1 MKKTGIL
8 VSLIAV
14 FSLLFAG
21 TAQAATKGENIAF
34 KTVFVSQDTSLT
46 TLPGGIVYGWNR
58 LTSPTRINKQSA
70 TVEFLGSVNYVDG
83 SGPFNGFI
91 TVTTAN
97 GDKLGLSVSGRGMS
111 LAKDSSTADARFS
124 GSITIIGGSG
134 KYKNAQGIGTMTGTR
149 ASALGSPV
157 AMKFNLTL
165 K

>member
-1 MKKTGIL
+1 MKKTGVL

-14 FSLLFAG
+14 LSLVFTG
-21 TAQAATKGENIAF
+21 SAQAAPKGEKVTF
-34 KTVFVSQDTSLT
+34 KTVFVSQETTLT

-58 LTSPTRINKQSA
+58 LSSPTRINREA
-70 TVEFLGSVNYVDG
+70 ANVEFLGSVNYVDG

-91 TVTTAN
+91 TVTTAS
-97 GDKLGLSVSGRGMS
+97 GDKLGLSVSGRGLS
-111 LAKDSSTADARFS
+111 LAQDTSTADARFS

-134 KYKNAQGIGTMTGTR
+134 KYRNAQGIGTMTGTR